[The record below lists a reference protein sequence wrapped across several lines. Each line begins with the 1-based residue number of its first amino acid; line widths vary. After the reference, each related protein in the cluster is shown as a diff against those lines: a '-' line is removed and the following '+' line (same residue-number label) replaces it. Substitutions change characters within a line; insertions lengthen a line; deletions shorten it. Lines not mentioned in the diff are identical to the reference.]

1 MKHPFLCTFFT
12 VAALLQLPA
21 GSQAQSLPKQLD
33 ALVASYVKAGQ
44 FNGTVLV
51 AEHGKVVFTKGYG
64 LANRE
69 WNQPNAPDTKF
80 RLGSL
85 TKQFTSMLV
94 MQLVEKG
101 QLRLDGHISDYL
113 PDYPRATGE
122 KITIHQL
129 LTHTSGIPNYTSQP
143 SYETASL
150 LPTTPAEFVRTFSGQ
165 PLDFEPGTAWRYSN
179 SGYFLLGAIIE
190 KVTGKPYAQV
200 LRDNILQP
208 LHLQD
213 TGYDLAETILPRRA
227 AGYDR
232 TPEGLYNT
240 TYVDMAVPYAAGALY
255 STVLDLYKWD
265 QALYTNQLLTDA
277 GKALL
282 FKPDRNHYAYAWM
295 TSKMAVGPD
304 SVALLAH
311 SGHVNGFGTYL
322 LRAPQDHQLVVVLDN
337 EGGPHVKEVSLDL
350 LRVLYHRPIT
360 GPQPAKVHAAPKAIA
375 VEAATLAGYV
385 GKYALSPAFA
395 ITVTIENARL
405 YAQATGQPRFG
416 LVPTAPSHFT
426 VVGVPAELE
435 FVKSAT
441 GAVEKLILHQN
452 GHDSPGAKVE

>member
-1 MKHPFLCTFFT
+1 MKTPFFCSFL
-12 VAALLQLPA
+12 AASLLLQVPA
-21 GSQAQSLPKQLD
+21 TQAQKISKELD
-33 ALVASYVKAGQ
+33 VLATQYAKAGQ

-69 WNQPNAPDTKF
+69 WNQPNAADTKF

-101 QLRLDGHISDYL
+101 QLRLDAPITTYL
-113 PDYPRATGE
+113 PDYPKATGD
-122 KITIHQL
+122 KITLHQL
-129 LTHTSGIPNYTSQP
+129 LTHTSGIPSYTSQP

-200 LRDNILQP
+200 LRDNISQP

-240 TYVDMAVPYAAGALY
+240 TYVDMAVPYSAGALY

-265 QALYTNQLLTDA
+265 QALYTNQLISEA
-277 GKALL
+277 SKALL

-295 TSKMAVGPD
+295 TSKVAVGSD

-337 EGGPHVKEVSLDL
+337 EGGPHVKDLSLDL
-350 LRVLYHRPIT
+350 LRVLYHQPAT
-360 GPQPAKVHAAPKAIA
+360 GPKPAPVAPKTIP
-375 VEAATLAGYV
+375 VDAATLGAYV
-385 GKYALSPAFA
+385 GKYQLSPTFF
-395 ITVTIENARL
+395 ITVKAEGSHL
-405 YAQATGQPRFG
+405 SAQATGQPVFG
-416 LVPTAPSHFT
+416 LAATAPGRFM
-426 VVGVPAELE
+426 VQGVPAEVE
-435 FVKSAT
+435 FVKNAS
-441 GAVEKLILHQN
+441 GAVEKLILHQG